1 MRRSMNKAGM
11 SHISCDRTAG
21 LDNDANNKRIVKIT
35 NTAIARIETFIS
47 TFPIFI
53 GKIIGG

>member
-1 MRRSMNKAGM
+1 MNKLGI
-11 SHISCDRTAG
+11 SHISCVRIAG
-21 LDNDANNKRIVKIT
+21 LNKDANNKRIVKIT
-35 NTAIARIETFIS
+35 NTAIARIEIFIS